1 MIQGIKQLLLL
12 LQAIFRL
19 FGDRQLLEAGKAQ
32 QRDADT
38 KEVIEREDKAEQA
51 VAIDDP
57 VRTERLRSRFDRAR
71 RTE

>member
-1 MIQGIKQLLLL
+1 VIQGIKQLLLL

-32 QRDADT
+32 QRDADA
-38 KEVIEREDKAEQA
+38 KEVIEREEKAEQA

-71 RTE
+71 SSE

>member
-32 QRDADT
+32 QRDADA
-38 KEVIEREDKAEQA
+38 KGVIKREEKAEQA

-71 RTE
+71 SSE

>member
-1 MIQGIKQLLLL
+1 VIQGIKQFLLL

-32 QRDADT
+32 QRDADA
-38 KEVIEREDKAEQA
+38 KEVIKREEKAEQA

-71 RTE
+71 RSE

>member
-1 MIQGIKQLLLL
+1 VIQGIKQLLGLF
-12 LQAIFRL
+12 QAIFRL

-32 QRDADT
+32 QREADM
-38 KEVIEREDKAEQA
+38 KEVIEREHKAQQA

-71 RTE
+71 RSE

>member
-1 MIQGIKQLLLL
+1 VIQGIKQLLLL

-32 QRDADT
+32 QREAGM
-38 KEVIEREDKAEQA
+38 KEVIEREEKAEQA

-71 RTE
+71 SSE

>member
-1 MIQGIKQLLLL
+1 VIQGIKQLLLL

-32 QRDADT
+32 QRDADA
-38 KEVIEREDKAEQA
+38 KGVIKREEKAEQA

-71 RTE
+71 SSE

>member
-1 MIQGIKQLLLL
+1 MIQGIKQLLGL

-32 QRDADT
+32 QRDADA
-38 KEVIEREDKAEQA
+38 KEVIEREEKAEQA

-71 RTE
+71 RSE

>member
-32 QRDADT
+32 QRDADA
-38 KEVIEREDKAEQA
+38 KEVIKREEKAEQA

-71 RTE
+71 SSE

>member
-32 QRDADT
+32 QRDADA
-38 KEVIEREDKAEQA
+38 KEVIKREEKAEQA

-71 RTE
+71 RSE

>member
-32 QRDADT
+32 QRDADA
-38 KEVIEREDKAEQA
+38 KEVIEREEKAEQA

-71 RTE
+71 RSE

>member
-1 MIQGIKQLLLL
+1 VIQGIKQLLLL

-32 QRDADT
+32 QRDADA
-38 KEVIEREDKAEQA
+38 KEVIKREEKAEQA

-71 RTE
+71 SSE

>member
-1 MIQGIKQLLLL
+1 VIQGIKQLLLL

-32 QRDADT
+32 QRDADA
-38 KEVIEREDKAEQA
+38 KEVIKREEKAEQA

-71 RTE
+71 RSE

>member
-1 MIQGIKQLLLL
+1 VIQGIKQLLLL

-32 QRDADT
+32 QRDADA
-38 KEVIEREDKAEQA
+38 KEVIEREEKAEQA

-71 RTE
+71 RSE

>member
-1 MIQGIKQLLLL
+1 VIQGIKQLLLL

-32 QRDADT
+32 QREAGM

-57 VRTERLRSRFDRAR
+57 VRIERLRSRFDRAR
-71 RTE
+71 RSE

>member
-32 QRDADT
+32 QRDADA
-38 KEVIEREDKAEQA
+38 KEVIEREEKAEQA

-71 RTE
+71 SSE